1 MDYVL
6 ILYVIK
12 RLITIN
18 SSYNIVVLNQ
28 LKDVDMD
35 QQTREWFWGYE
46 GKQITLPD
54 KFLPA
59 KNFIEYHNDVV
70 FLG

>member
-54 KFLPA
+54 KFYQQ
-59 KNFIEYHNDVV
+59 KFY
-70 FLG
+70 